1 MVTTLPG
8 VFELD
13 VEIQFNQG
21 VYARIDGFVHR
32 HSMIRMQHQRATTK
46 VSAGVLER
54 RWGIDPSALQPVR
67 GQLYQLS
74 GPGHAGK
81 SIRCVAEYWVVHA
94 LAQGEVVH
102 WVDGA
107 CRIDPSRFIPGL
119 EALGADV
126 EACLARLYLSRG
138 FTLHQLDRQI
148 ERLPHELAITRG
160 PMVVVDGI
168 LAMHGDDAVSRLES
182 RTLFRRHVR
191 ILRQL
196 AERQHVAVMAITGIA
211 DSPHSDTR
219 LLQHLHRHAH
229 NHLEGTWNGTRRRRR
244 LHLRHRRSGLHGHWQ
259 PFENIFQTRFRLTE
273 RRFVREGKGS
283 SVGILSLQHQDE

>member
-1 MVTTLPG
+1 
-8 VFELD
+8 
-13 VEIQFNQG
+13 
-21 VYARIDGFVHR
+21 
-32 HSMIRMQHQRATTK
+32 MIRMQHQRATMK

-74 GPGHAGK
+74 GPGRAGK
-81 SIRCVAEYWVVHA
+81 SIRCVAEHWVAHA

-119 EALGADV
+119 ELLGADV

-148 ERLPHELAITRG
+148 ERLPHELAITRA

-168 LAMHGDDAVSRLES
+168 LAMHGDDAISPLES

-196 AERQHVAVMAITGIA
+196 AERQHVAVIAITGIT

-219 LLQHLHRHAH
+219 LLQHLHRHAQ

-259 PFENIFQTRFRLTE
+259 SFENISQTRFRLTE
-273 RRFVREGKGS
+273 RRCVRERRGS
-283 SVGILSLQHQDE
+283 SVEILNLQHQDE

>member
-1 MVTTLPG
+1 
-8 VFELD
+8 
-13 VEIQFNQG
+13 
-21 VYARIDGFVHR
+21 
-32 HSMIRMQHQRATTK
+32 MIRMQHQRAPIK
-46 VSAGVLER
+46 VDTSVLER
-54 RWGIDPSALQPVR
+54 RRGIDTSALQPVH

-74 GPGHAGK
+74 GPGRAGK
-81 SIRCVAEYWVVHA
+81 RIRCVAEHWVVHA
-94 LAQGEVVH
+94 LARGEVVH

-126 EACLARLYLSRG
+126 EASLARLYLSRG

-148 ERLPHELAITRG
+148 ERLPHELAITRA

-168 LAMHGDDAVSRLES
+168 LAMHSDDAISRLES

-191 ILRQL
+191 ILQQL
-196 AERQHVAVMAITGIA
+196 AERQHVAVIAITGIV

-219 LLQHLHRHAH
+219 LLQHLHRHAQ
-229 NHLEGTWNGTRRRRR
+229 NHLEGTWIGTRRRRR
-244 LHLRHRRSGLHGHWQ
+244 LHLRHRRSGLHGYWQ
-259 PFENIFQTRFRLTE
+259 PYENISQTCFRIRE
-273 RRFVREGKGS
+273 RRFTRGRKSS